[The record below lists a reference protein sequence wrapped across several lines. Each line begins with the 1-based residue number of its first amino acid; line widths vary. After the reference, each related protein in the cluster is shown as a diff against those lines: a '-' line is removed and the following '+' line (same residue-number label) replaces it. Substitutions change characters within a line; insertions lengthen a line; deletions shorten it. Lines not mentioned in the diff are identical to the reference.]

1 MFRHNFPF
9 VGHFPAHKYTDLKLT
24 TLEEEAEGGGRDVP
38 CHKVVMAAV
47 SKKLEVI
54 IDKRGGDDLL
64 VVRNV
69 RFEILQKVV
78 EFVYMGSVEVEEGV
92 DEQDVI
98 DALDMLLI
106 KFEAENEGDLQVVQ
120 ACHGKSLNFNILEDA
135 INGEDNDENGNR
147 ENSRIS
153 SLSSVETPVNE
164 FNMLEE
170 DLDLPTGST
179 DTSQVNI
186 EKSREAFLGSSPG
199 VSLVKTSIPVNYK
212 VVSGSSTTSEDS
224 DAENDMLEGSSGF
237 KEQVMEDGESNE
249 IINHNLPEILSPGAY
264 GSCREPILL
273 KKSPSS
279 HIRNDNRE
287 SVSGSAEKNRDRSCG
302 KLLKKRKVE
311 LMAEF
316 TRNEQTPEEWKD
328 PAKYLVKCDYCDT
341 KLSYMGYSRHL
352 KTQHATVSKR
362 RIKCEICYKEVREVI
377 LKHHM
382 AVLHRNSKVTY
393 KEETF
398 AKK

>member
-1 MFRHNFPF
+1 M
-9 VGHFPAHKYTDLKLT
+9 K
-24 TLEEEAEGGGRDVP
+24 
-38 CHKVVMAAV
+38 
-47 SKKLEVI
+47 
-54 IDKRGGDDLL
+54 
-64 VVRNV
+64 
-69 RFEILQKVV
+69 
-78 EFVYMGSVEVEEGV
+78 EGV
-92 DEQDVI
+92 DEQVENEVDPQVVQ
-98 DALDMLLI
+98 
-106 KFEAENEGDLQVVQ
+106 AENEVDPQVQAENEVDPQVVQ

-147 ENSRIS
+147 EKTRIS

-199 VSLVKTSIPVNYK
+199 VSLVKTTSPVNYK

-279 HIRNDNRE
+279 HSRNDNRE
-287 SVSGSAEKNRDRSCG
+287 SVSGSAGSAGSADINRDRSCG

-311 LMAEF
+311 LIAEF
-316 TRNEQTPEEWKD
+316 TRNEETPEEWKD

-362 RIKCEICYKEVREVI
+362 RMKCEICYKEVREVI
-377 LKHHM
+377 LKHHK
-382 AVLHRNSKVTY
+382 AVWHRNSKVTNE
-393 KEETF
+393 EETF
-398 AKK
+398 AKKEVIGESKVKCDQCGKIISYQHLSRHYLVVHPGFKLHPGKCGICGIMMIHQVKLKHHLKLIHGQI